1 MPIFERP
8 FESLEELHETELEY
22 LKRMF
27 DSGVPIA
34 VPAALD
40 YCARHGVTVPRCLT
54 VEAAKMFC
62 SHLSGN
68 APKGRGRS
76 CGTVNRDPS
85 SAMRYRVLDTRF
97 LQLVGA
103 DITQP
108 VRPGKKI
115 VPLYDL
121 TG

>member
-76 CGTVNRDPS
+76 CGTVNR
-85 SAMRYRVLDTRF
+85 YRQDAIDYVRWDAVIEVRENRVRLRE
-97 LQLVGA
+97 
-103 DITQP
+103 DIKTL
-108 VRPGKKI
+108 RG
-115 VPLYDL
+115 
-121 TG
+121 